1 MLYSSDS
8 RRVAGTAPLPPASA
22 GGDCLNPT
30 CLALARPGTTRST
43 PSLAPRP
50 APSELALLLTL
61 AAVQFT
67 HIVDFMII
75 MPLGPQLMRLL
86 DVGPREFSL
95 LVAAYTFAAAA
106 SGFVAAFWIDRFD
119 HKRVLLVLYAGFIV
133 ATALCGL
140 APNYPLLLAAR
151 IAAGTFGGVMGG
163 LVLAIVADL
172 VPFARRATATGV
184 VATSFSLAAVA
195 GVPAGL
201 WIAANSTW
209 RMPFLALAAA
219 SIVVAVAAARVL
231 PPISGHLEHAVRR
244 RPVEQLRAIFG
255 EPNHLRTFAFT
266 VVLMFA
272 GFTVIPFI
280 APYNVAN
287 VGLAEIDLPI
297 MYFAGGLATLV
308 SSPIIGR
315 LADRY
320 GKKRVFTIVAILSVA
335 PILITTHLP
344 AVSLA
349 VVVGCA
355 VLFFVLVTGR
365 FGPGM
370 ALISGSAEPRL
381 RGSFMSFNASIQQL
395 GAGFAAMTAGL
406 IIGRAPDG
414 ALTHY
419 GVVGW
424 IAAACT
430 LLAIWLANRIRIVDD
445 APGAGERATTR
456 APRAAD
462 VAPPGANG

>member
-1 MLYSSDS
+1 
-8 RRVAGTAPLPPASA
+8 V
-22 GGDCLNPT
+22 
-30 CLALARPGTTRST
+30 
-43 PSLAPRP
+43 
-50 APSELALLLTL
+50 LLTL

-75 MPLGPQLMRLL
+75 MPLGPQLMRILG
-86 DVGPREFSL
+86 VGTREFSL
-95 LVAAYTFAAAA
+95 LVSAYTFAAAA

-119 HKRVLLVLYAGFIV
+119 HKRVLLVLYSGFIV

-140 APNYPLLLAAR
+140 APNHPLLLAAR
-151 IAAGTFGGVMGG
+151 VVAGAFGGVIGG

-172 VPFARRATATGV
+172 VPFARRATATGI

-201 WIAANSTW
+201 WIAAHSTW
-209 RMPFLALAAA
+209 RMPFLVLAAA
-219 SIVVAVAAARVL
+219 SVVVAITASRVL
-231 PPISGHLEHAVRR
+231 PPISGHLAHAVRR

-255 EPNHLRTFAFT
+255 ERNHLRTFAFT

-287 VGLAEIDLPI
+287 VGLAEVDLPI
-297 MYFAGGLATLV
+297 MYFAGGLAMLVTLPV
-308 SSPIIGR
+308 IGR

-320 GKKRVFTIVAILSVA
+320 GKKRVFGIVGVLSIG
-335 PILITTHLP
+335 PILITTHLEP
-344 AVSLA
+344 ASLSI
-349 VVVGCA
+349 VVACA
-355 VLFFVLVTGR
+355 VLFFVLVSGR

-370 ALISGSAEPRL
+370 ALISASAEPRL

-395 GAGFAAMTAGL
+395 GSGLAALTAGL
-406 IIGRAPDG
+406 VIGRAPDG
-414 ALTHY
+414 TLTHF
-419 GVVGW
+419 GIVGW
-424 IAAACT
+424 IAVACT

-445 APGAGERATTR
+445 APGAGTAAAQSAGTTDMAR
-456 APRAAD
+456 
-462 VAPPGANG
+462 PGANG

>member
-1 MLYSSDS
+1 M
-8 RRVAGTAPLPPASA
+8 V
-22 GGDCLNPT
+22 
-30 CLALARPGTTRST
+30 
-43 PSLAPRP
+43 
-50 APSELALLLTL
+50 LLTL

-67 HIVDFMII
+67 HIVDFMIV
-75 MPLGPQLMRLL
+75 MPLGPQLMRIL
-86 DVGPREFSL
+86 DVGPRQFSL
-95 LVAAYTFAAAA
+95 LVSAYTFAAAA

-119 HKRVLLVLYAGFIV
+119 HKRVLLALYGGFIV

-140 APNYPLLLAAR
+140 APNYALLLAAR
-151 IAAGTFGGVMGG
+151 VVAGTFGGVMGG
-163 LVLAIVADL
+163 IVLAIVADL
-172 VPFARRATATGV
+172 VPFARRATATGI

-201 WIAANSTW
+201 WIAAHSTW
-209 RMPFLALAAA
+209 RTPFLALAAA
-219 SIVVAVAAARVL
+219 SVIVAIAASRVL
-231 PPISGHLEHAVRR
+231 PPISGHLVHAVRR
-244 RPVEQLRAIFG
+244 RPAQQLRVIFG

-266 VVLMFA
+266 IVLMFA

-287 VGLAEIDLPI
+287 VGLAEVDLPI

-308 SSPIIGR
+308 TSPIIGR

-320 GKKRVFTIVAILSVA
+320 GKRRVFGIVGVLSIA
-335 PILITTHLP
+335 PILITTHLEP
-344 AVSLA
+344 VPLSL
-349 VVVGCA
+349 VVACA

-381 RGSFMSFNASIQQL
+381 RGSFMSFNASIQQM
-395 GAGFAAMTAGL
+395 GAGMAALTAGL

-414 ALTHY
+414 TLTHF

-424 IAAACT
+424 IAAVCT
-430 LLAIWLANRIRIVDD
+430 VLAIWLASRIRSVDD
-445 APGAGERATTR
+445 GR
-456 APRAAD
+456 RAAGGD
-462 VAPPGANG
+462 APQTAAAATMAPPGANG